1 MIQDSNELPAQQVHC
16 QGLAARVAFMT
27 TEISGKLKHCD
38 DGETWQAPPRM
49 PACFQLKV
57 DLAGLPR
64 PQSVNL
70 PPDTWLPPVYQTA
83 P

>member
-1 MIQDSNELPAQQVHC
+1 MIQDNNELPVQQVHC
-16 QGLAARVAFMT
+16 QGPAARVALLT
-27 TEISGKLKHCD
+27 AEISGKLKHCD

-64 PQSVNL
+64 PQSVNV
-70 PPDTWLPPVYQTA
+70 PPDTWLPHIYQTA